1 MKIILVLLIV
11 LSILVGCYGKTVI
24 PMSEMSFDPLTNNRI
39 VCIEEVGNTKPVFE
53 LYGDGVIR
61 VRRDLFQD
69 DMESGKLSQRQIK
82 RMLNHIINVLR
93 IGDLGSSYPEEFIPG
108 IEMYPN
114 PELMLEVNING
125 FYKQIYF
132 AYSSVCDELEYFKK
146 EGRIDEETF
155 RELNKLRAVFNYL
168 IEINIDVKNLL

>member
-24 PMSEMSFDPLTNNRI
+24 PMSEISYDPLANNRI
-39 VCIEEVGNTKPVFE
+39 VCIEEVDNTKPVFE
-53 LYGDGVIR
+53 LYGNGVIR

-69 DMESGKLSQRQIK
+69 EIESGKLSKRQIK
-82 RMLNHIINVLR
+82 RMLNRIINKFR
-93 IGDLGSSYPEEFIPG
+93 IGDLRNSYPEEFIPG

-114 PELMLEVNING
+114 PKLLLEVNING

-132 AYSSVCDELEYFKK
+132 AL
-146 EGRIDEETF
+146 
-155 RELNKLRAVFNYL
+155 
-168 IEINIDVKNLL
+168 